1 MIILK
6 FFENQITGHT
16 STSSLTILSIAG
28 SLKMNGTNG
37 SLIWIFQRIGT
48 ISSLILK

>member
-16 STSSLTILSIAG
+16 STSSLMVAG
-28 SLKMNGTNG
+28 SLKMYGTNG
-37 SLIWIFQRIGT
+37 SLIWIFQKDWNCKFSDSEI
-48 ISSLILK
+48 I